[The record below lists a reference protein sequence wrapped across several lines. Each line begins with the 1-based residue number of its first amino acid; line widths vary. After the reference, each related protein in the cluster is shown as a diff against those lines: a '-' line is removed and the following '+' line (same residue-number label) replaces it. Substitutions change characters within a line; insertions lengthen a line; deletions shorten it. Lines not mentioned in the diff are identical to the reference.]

1 MCFHLRSDRNLAGPP
16 GGCFSVETEIQ
27 TATYRD
33 VMLVVYKHTMLEQ
46 ERWRLLSPR
55 SFRGFVA
62 GFERARNSF
71 FPLLHPFNVITP
83 NRSCTGGWAWGR
95 GLSSDFFPPFSLSFL
110 FFFSVSPALC
120 SFSHPQF
127 YASSSHYSSLFPAII
142 LFLLFNCTS
151 WSLHLCTCLLL
162 EPENGVPAT
171 LYSSIKLAAIR
182 QTCCHP
188 SIVSSMGSRC
198 TCSAAGSF
206 FMMLFS
212 SSSSLSETLHV
223 LTSQNGTAVRR
234 RCEYVDWIK
243 ELCFRLVITLA
254 K

>member
-1 MCFHLRSDRNLAGPP
+1 MWKLFWVKKWPLVPTTSHQWECFFSVFLYIYMYFYLLIYLFFSRDQLLCFHLRSDRNLAGPP

-95 GLSSDFFPPFSLSFL
+95 GLSSDFFPPFSLFSFL
-110 FFFSVSPALC
+110 LLCISCPLLLLPSSVLCLFQSLFISLPCNYFIPALQLHLLVFAPLHLFVARAREWC
-120 SFSHPQF
+120 PS
-127 YASSSHYSSLFPAII
+127 YSI
-142 LFLLFNCTS
+142 LFN
-151 WSLHLCTCLLL
+151 
-162 EPENGVPAT
+162 
-171 LYSSIKLAAIR
+171 
-182 QTCCHP
+182 
-188 SIVSSMGSRC
+188 
-198 TCSAAGSF
+198 
-206 FMMLFS
+206 
-212 SSSSLSETLHV
+212 
-223 LTSQNGTAVRR
+223 
-234 RCEYVDWIK
+234 
-243 ELCFRLVITLA
+243 
-254 K
+254 